1 MNRASRRA
9 LHQAQP
15 SSINLR
21 PGGNRSLAP
30 VAGAVTLVL
39 LAASGLVLACSWFV
53 PWPSPVFW
61 GAVVIGALALG
72 WILRGAYRSS
82 RTSGDSFVH
91 AVWRSL
97 RAGSGF
103 LVDFL

>member
-1 MNRASRRA
+1 MNRGSRRA
-9 LHQAQP
+9 LRQAQA
-15 SSINLR
+15 R
-21 PGGNRSLAP
+21 HRSVPPEEQKLAP
-30 VAGAVTLVL
+30 VAGAVMLVL

-61 GAVVIGALALG
+61 GAVFIGALALG
-72 WILRGAYRSS
+72 WILLGAYRSA

-91 AVWRSL
+91 ALWRSL
-97 RAGSGF
+97 RAGLRF

>member
-9 LHQAQP
+9 LHQAQTKH
-15 SSINLR
+15 R
-21 PGGNRSLAP
+21 PAAPEKQKLAP
-30 VAGAVTLVL
+30 VASAVMLVL

-53 PWPSPVFW
+53 PWPALAFW
-61 GAVVIGALALG
+61 GAVFIGALALG
-72 WILRGAYRSS
+72 WILQGAYRSS

-97 RAGSGF
+97 RAGLRF